1 MKDEKKFEKYL
12 ENKADFNGDF
22 YKIENNINLENQ
34 CNNKATYKSN
44 KMPRGAKIGL
54 AFGIVAAII
63 PFVAIGTVATGILA
77 SSIKTEYKYK
87 EKSIKY
93 SLNDSMIYKNQSF
106 EALNSIKYKE
116 TKGNNAIDST
126 FVKNFNSFAY
136 DFVKND
142 LTNSN
147 YLISPLSAYYNLNIV
162 SLLSS
167 NSTVN
172 DEFDS
177 GLKADKETRNNE
189 LNKIF
194 DNNFYKNDNGTTQ
207 IYNGAFFN
215 NSYTLNTDYIDI
227 LTKNNVEAYSMDFT
241 YNNLDKIIDWVNTR
255 LDTKD
260 VINRDD
266 FNFDNFKTVYI
277 LSTLFYKNKWLYS
290 FKDSSTY
297 KSDFING
304 NSVNKVSF
312 MYHKYGSIYSQNDK
326 YFSFFDYYE
335 NGYKI
340 KYVTS
345 NSDNIST
352 LDAISG
358 SDFITINQDDYK
370 EGIIDLSVP
379 KINYSYKSFL
389 DDNVKGLGINTVFDR
404 NSDNFPDLFSDVD
417 TTNNPDNY
425 QYLDFIKQ
433 YNSIEF
439 DETGTMAKTYTLSG
453 MGMAGAPATREDNT
467 IIVKLDRPFAY
478 VIYDESNIPLYV
490 GYYANC

>member
-1 MKDEKKFEKYL
+1 MKDEKKFEKYI
-12 ENKADFNGDF
+12 ENKADFKEDF
-22 YKIENNINLENQ
+22 SKIEKNIELENQ
-34 CNNKATYKSN
+34 CKNKTTYKSN
-44 KMPRGAKIGL
+44 RMPRGAKIGL
-54 AFGIVAAII
+54 AFGIVVAAI
-63 PFVAIGTVATGILA
+63 PLVVIGSIGGVILA
-77 SSIKTEYKYK
+77 SSIKTDYKYK
-87 EKSIKY
+87 EKSVKY
-93 SLNDSMIYKNQSF
+93 SLNDSAMYKSQSF
-106 EALNSIKYKE
+106 EALNSITYNE
-116 TKGNNAIDST
+116 TKGNNKIDST
-126 FVKNFNSFAY
+126 FVKNFNSFTY

-142 LTNSN
+142 LSNSN

-167 NSTVN
+167 NSIVN

-177 GLKADKETRNNE
+177 GLKADKDTRSNE

-194 DNNFYKNDNGTTQ
+194 DNNFYINDNGTTQ
-207 IYNGAFFN
+207 IYNGSFFN

-227 LTKNNVEAYSMDFT
+227 LTNNNVEAYSMDFT
-241 YNNLDKIIDWVNTR
+241 YDNLDKIIDWVNTR
-255 LDTKD
+255 LNTKD

-266 FNFDNFKTVYI
+266 FKFDNFKTVYI
-277 LSTLFYKNKWLYS
+277 LSTLFYKNKWKYS
-290 FKDSSTY
+290 FNDSSTY
-297 KSDFING
+297 KSNFING
-304 NSVNKVSF
+304 DSVNKVSF
-312 MYHKYGSIYSQNDK
+312 MSHKYGSIYSQNEK

-345 NSDNIST
+345 NSDDVST

-358 SDFITINQDDYK
+358 SDFITINEEDYK

-379 KINYSYKSFL
+379 KMTYSYKSFL
-389 DDNVKGLGINTVFDR
+389 DNNVKGLGINTVFDR
-404 NSDNFPDLFSDVD
+404 NSNNFPDLFSDVD
-417 TTNNPDNY
+417 DTNPENY

-439 DETGTMAKTYTLSG
+439 DETGTTAKTYTLSG
-453 MGMAGAPATREDNT
+453 MGMAGAPDTKGDNT